1 MPTVRI
7 NTYDQNSGPQ
17 GSALPQANIPGN
29 FQIEANAARQYGMLA
44 DRLRGLAGVELR
56 MRDAKRA
63 DQLNAARVN
72 YINDISREQERLG
85 NEDTDYET
93 QRQRYVDFQK
103 ERAKFYGSQLDDA
116 TREEFNT
123 AILLPSMGKEF
134 EVGQAAMAG
143 LNDRIISNVNQRI
156 TDLTSQSGF
165 DRAKDDESLS
175 LIEQELVTLVNNKV
189 IGQDKAREILEH
201 SKQTMQ
207 LNQLGVMN

>member
-7 NTYDQNSGPQ
+7 NTYDQNTGPQ
-17 GSALPQANIPGN
+17 GAALPQANIPGN

-63 DQLNAARVN
+63 DQLNAATAN
-72 YINDISREQERLG
+72 YMNDIMREQERLG

-93 QRQRYVDFQK
+93 QRNRYVQFQQ
-103 ERAKFYGSQLDDA
+103 ERAKFYGSQLGDDL
-116 TREEFNT
+116 RSDFDT
-123 AILLPSMGKEF
+123 AILLPSTEHEF
-134 EVGQAAMAG
+134 QVGQAAMAG

-165 DRAKDDESLS
+165 DRAKDDESLR
-175 LIEQELVTLVNNKV
+175 LIEQELATLVNNKV
-189 IGQDKAREILEH
+189 IGQDKAREILELSLIH
-201 SKQTMQ
+201 I
-207 LNQLGVMN
+207 